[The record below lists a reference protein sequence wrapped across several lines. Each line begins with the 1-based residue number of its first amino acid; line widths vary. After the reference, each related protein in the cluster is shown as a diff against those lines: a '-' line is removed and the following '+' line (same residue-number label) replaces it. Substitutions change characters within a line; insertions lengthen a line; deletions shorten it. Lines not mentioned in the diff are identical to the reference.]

1 MNKVI
6 LIGRLTRDPELNF
19 AAGSGTAVTRFSL
32 AVTRPFKKDET
43 DFINCIAF
51 GKTGETIAQYLTK
64 GRQLAVTGS
73 IRTGSYDAKDG
84 TKRYTTDVVVD
95 SFEFIGS
102 GNNGGAGRDQGSY
115 NNGFGASNMGSDY
128 SNPSND
134 FGGANFEED
143 MTPVDDGDMPF

>member
-1 MNKVI
+1 MNKVV
-6 LIGRLTRDPELNF
+6 LIGRMVADPELNF
-19 AAGSGTAVTRFSL
+19 QANSGMAICRFRL

-84 TKRYTTDVVVD
+84 TKRYTTDIVVD

-102 GNNGGAGRDQGSY
+102 SKSNDNQGS
-115 NNGFGASNMGSDY
+115 NSFNQDS
-128 SNPSND
+128 
-134 FGGANFEED
+134 FGGMNFEED
-143 MTPVDDGDMPF
+143 MMPVDDGDMPF